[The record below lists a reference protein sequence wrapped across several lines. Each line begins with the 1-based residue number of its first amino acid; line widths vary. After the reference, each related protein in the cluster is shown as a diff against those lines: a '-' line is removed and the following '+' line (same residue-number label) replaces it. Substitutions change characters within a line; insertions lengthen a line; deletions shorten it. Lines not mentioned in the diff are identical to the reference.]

1 MIAGPSVSGPLLP
14 PSGHP
19 ALLKGEGTKQQ
30 GRESNHRR
38 GGENKQL
45 TYLIR
50 PSLARPSRHPQ
61 PAVRRSFAGEE
72 GEKLTVFVCR
82 SFVDATIVNAVVLIV
97 AVVAAGP
104 S

>member
-1 MIAGPSVSGPLLP
+1 MRAIIAGGW
-14 PSGHP
+14 
-19 ALLKGEGTKQQ
+19 
-30 GRESNHRR
+30 

-45 TYLIR
+45 TYLTR

-97 AVVAAGP
+97 AVVAPGL